1 MTARKLYTAA
11 LATTALVGV
20 GFSAAADYPE
30 RAITMIVPFAA
41 GGGTD
46 VTARTVAPF
55 LEEYLGGEI
64 VVENVPGGSGELGAT
79 RIAQADPDGYTIG
92 WMNVTNTM
100 ANAYARDTAYETPA
114 SFEPIANVVFDAA
127 MVVVG
132 PNSPFETFEELLEYA
147 TENPGDL
154 TFATSGISSDS
165 HLNLLMLHGETEAR
179 FTHAPFEGGAASR
192 AATLGGHVD
201 VLSSTRSEVQPYHE
215 EGELR
220 ILAAWT
226 EERLEAL
233 PDVPT
238 LKEHGIELTSGSWR
252 GLIAP
257 AGTPREYVD
266 ALAVAVEQMVNDP
279 DFQKRSEDIRLGLEY
294 MDADDYHAF
303 LQDWHERLTAL
314 WEAEPWQ

>member
-1 MTARKLYTAA
+1 MKARQLYLTALV
-11 LATTALVGV
+11 TTALIGV

-30 RAITMIVPFAA
+30 RSITMIVPFAA

-46 VTARTVAPF
+46 VTARTVAPY

-79 RIAQADPDGYTIG
+79 RIAQGEPDGYTIG

-132 PNSPFETFEELLEYA
+132 PDSRFETFQELLDYA
-147 TENPGDL
+147 AENPGEL

-165 HLNLLMLHGETEAR
+165 HLNLLLLHGESDAR
-179 FTHAPFEGGAASR
+179 FTHVPFEGGAASR

-226 EERLEAL
+226 EERLDAL
-233 PDVPT
+233 PDIPT
-238 LKEHGIELTSGSWR
+238 LKEHGIDLTSGSWR

-257 AGTPREYVD
+257 AGTPREIVEQI
-266 ALAVAVEQMVNDP
+266 AEAVEEMVNNEE
-279 DFQKRSEDIRLGLEY
+279 FQRRSEDIRLGLEY
-294 MDADDYHAF
+294 MDADAYMAF
-303 LQDWHERLTAL
+303 LTDWDERLTAL